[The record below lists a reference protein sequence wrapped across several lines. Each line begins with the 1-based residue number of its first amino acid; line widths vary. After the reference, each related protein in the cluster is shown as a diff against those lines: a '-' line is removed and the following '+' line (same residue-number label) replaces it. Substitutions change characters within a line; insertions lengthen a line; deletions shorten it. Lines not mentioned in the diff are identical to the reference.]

1 MPRDL
6 FAQTLAPA
14 VAPARSKWTIA
25 GSFVAHLVVVLLM
38 VVGPIVSTTA
48 GPAIVKGL
56 DLVVVPPPP
65 TIPPQPPPPAPRV
78 ERTAPVDVNL
88 NSAPVESGT
97 RFTEEPLPATSG
109 TGIDLPSLTVT
120 GPGIPGVIGPT
131 WQGITLTAPPRVG
144 APIRPG
150 GDVKP
155 PQRTFYA
162 APVYPQIAQAAKV
175 EGTVILEAIIDESGV
190 VRDVKV
196 LRSIPL
202 LDNAAID
209 AVSKWRYT
217 PTRLNGVAIS
227 IIMTVT
233 VTFNLRAGA

>member
-1 MPRDL
+1 M
-6 FAQTLAPA
+6 TPA
-14 VAPARSKWTIA
+14 VAPPRSKWTIA
-25 GSFVAHLVVVLLM
+25 GSFIAHLIVVLVM
-38 VVGPIVSTTA
+38 VIVPIVSTTA

-65 TIPPQPPPPAPRV
+65 TIPPSPPQPVTRIEKPAAAVANPD
-78 ERTAPVDVNL
+78 A
-88 NSAPVESGT
+88 APVESGT
-97 RFTEEPLPATSG
+97 RLTEEPVNVT
-109 TGIDLPSLTVT
+109 TGRPTDIPSLTTSSAGLPSHIVQ
-120 GPGIPGVIGPT
+120 GPS
-131 WQGITLTAPPRVG
+131 GITLEAPPRVTP
-144 APIRPG
+144 PIRPG

-155 PQRTFYA
+155 PQRTFYS
-162 APVYPQIAQAAKV
+162 APVYPQIAQTARI

-202 LDNAAID
+202 LDRAAID

-217 PTRLNGVAIS
+217 PTRLNGTPIS

-233 VTFNLRAGA
+233 VTFGLKGSV